1 MNPLLTV
8 KAEGQAREIL
18 GRNLQEIRSRIEAAC
33 ERSGR
38 DPESIKLVLS
48 TKYVDASVIRLLYEL
63 GVTDIGENRVQDTQ
77 QKQESLSDLSIKWH
91 MFGHLQRN
99 KVKKALKIFGLIHSV
114 ENLPLAEE
122 INRVSMDMDMDMGKR
137 TDILVEV
144 NVSGEPQKYGL
155 TPEDTIPFLEKISA
169 MRGIQVLGL
178 MAMTPFMDID
188 NVDTELC
195 RNIFRGLRRLS
206 EDIEKREIEGVGM
219 QYLSMGMTQD
229 FEIAVEEGS
238 NLLRIGSAVFGGI

>member
-18 GRNLQEIRSRIEAAC
+18 GRNLQEIRTRIEAAC

-38 DPESIKLVLS
+38 EPESIKLVLS

-122 INRVSMDMDMDMGKR
+122 IDRVSVDMDMGKR

-155 TPEDTIPFLEKISA
+155 RPEDTVSFLEKIST
-169 MRGIQVLGL
+169 MRGIKVLGL
-178 MAMTPFMDID
+178 MTMTPFMDID
-188 NVDTELC
+188 NVDAELC
-195 RNIFRGLRRLS
+195 RSIFRGLRRLS
-206 EDIEKREIEGVGM
+206 EDIEKREIEGVRM

>member
-8 KAEGQAREIL
+8 KAEEQAREIL
-18 GRNLQEIRSRIEAAC
+18 GRNLQEIRTRIEAAC
-33 ERSGR
+33 TRSGR

-77 QKQESLSDLSIKWH
+77 RKQEFLSDLSIKWH

-99 KVKKALKIFGLIHSV
+99 KVKKALKNFGLIHSV

-122 INRVSMDMDMDMGKR
+122 IDRVSVD
-137 TDILVEV
+137 
-144 NVSGEPQKYGL
+144 
-155 TPEDTIPFLEKISA
+155 
-169 MRGIQVLGL
+169 
-178 MAMTPFMDID
+178 MDID

-206 EDIEKREIEGVGM
+206 EDIEKSEIEGVRM

-238 NLLRIGSAVFGGI
+238 SLLRIGSAVFRGI